1 VEIRISADGEG
12 RAGYLESLSDWLRTE
27 SDLRGR
33 VTLAYGAP
41 RPGELG
47 GPVDALVVAVGSGGT
62 VTVLASALKAWLIR
76 PRGADVRIVRMENG
90 KTTVEIDAHRLDR
103 DTADLLIRKALGQPV
118 PGE

>member
-12 RAGYLESLSDWLRTE
+12 RTGYLESLSDWLRAE
-27 SDLRGR
+27 SDLQGR
-33 VTLAYGAP
+33 VTLAYCAP

-62 VTVLASALKAWLIR
+62 VTVLASALKSWLIR
-76 PRGADVRIVRMENG
+76 PRGADVRIVRMESG
-90 KTTVEIDAHRLDR
+90 KTAVEIDARRIDR
-103 DTADLLIRKALGQPV
+103 DTADRLIRKALGEPV